1 MRERNILL
9 MQPPELSLTIPCYNE
24 EASIGETAPALV
36 RAFEEAGVALELIL
50 VDNGSTDNTS
60 QVLDDLIAN
69 GLPAT
74 KVSIATNTGY
84 SPGIIRGLEAC
95 TAPIIGFVHA
105 DGQVA
110 PADVVMVYRLMERR
124 EQRVLAK
131 VRRRFREDSWR
142 RKIVSIIYNGLMQVM
157 FGWLGAIDING
168 SPKLFSRE
176 TFRKMRLQSTD
187 WFLDP
192 EIILKAKRLG
202 IRTIEIDVEGRPR
215 AGGASHVRR
224 QTMFEFL
231 GNICS
236 YRFGSTMRK
245 WMREVQQESDIA
257 QAQEAT
263 ATIAVKSAATTS
275 ALTANATPSKAQ
287 GSVDMPP
294 GFDAVRVIEQKRF
307 EDSRGFLQKILA
319 SQQCGGKFPS
329 GEVYVT
335 AAKPGEAKGN
345 HYHTRMGEW
354 FAVVQGN
361 GALLLCDPATGGRH
375 RIELLASQPIAA
387 YVPAGIAHAVVNEG
401 EGIMICIACAEVEH
415 DPSDVIAF
423 DVHTSQP
430 NKSS

>member
-1 MRERNILL
+1 MKA
-9 MQPPELSLTIPCYNE
+9 PELSLTIPCYNE

-36 RAFEEAGVALELIL
+36 RAFAEAGVALELVL

-60 QVLDDLIAN
+60 DVIDELIAN

-110 PADVVMVYRLMERR
+110 SNDVVMVYRLMERR

-131 VRRRFREDSWR
+131 VRRRFRGDSWR

-168 SPKLFSRE
+168 SPKMFSRE
-176 TFRKMRLQSTD
+176 TFQKMQLQSTD

-192 EIILKAKRLG
+192 EIILKAKWLG
-202 IRTIEIDVEGRPR
+202 IRVIEIDVEGRPR
-215 AGGASHVRR
+215 SGGASHVRR

-231 GNICS
+231 GNICR
-236 YRFGSTMRK
+236 YRFGSTMRQ
-245 WMREVQQESDIA
+245 WFREVQQTPPPAEVPEIA
-257 QAQEAT
+257 AVPAAVADAEPQAVAKRSPT
-263 ATIAVKSAATTS
+263 
-275 ALTANATPSKAQ
+275 
-287 GSVDMPP
+287 MPP
-294 GFDAVRVIEQKRF
+294 GFEGVRVVDQKRF
-307 EDSRGFLQKILA
+307 EDTRGFLHKILTA
-319 SQQCGGKFPS
+319 TQTEGRFPA
-329 GEVYVT
+329 GEVYCT
-335 AAKPGEAKGN
+335 AAHPGEAKGN
-345 HYHTRMGEW
+345 HYHERMGEW

-361 GALLLCDPATGGRH
+361 GALLLCDPKTGARH
-375 RIELLASQPIAA
+375 RIDLLASQPVAA
-387 YVPAGIAHAVVNEG
+387 YVPPGIAHAVVNVG
-401 EGIMICIACAEVEH
+401 DGMMMCIACAEAEH
-415 DPSDVIAF
+415 DPSDVVAF
-423 DVHTSQP
+423 GVSDSEP

>member
-1 MRERNILL
+1 MK
-9 MQPPELSLTIPCYNE
+9 PPELSLTIPCYNE

-36 RAFEEAGVALELIL
+36 RAFEEAGVVLELVL

-60 QVLDDLIAN
+60 QVLDDMIAD

-110 PADVVMVYRLMERR
+110 PADVVMVYRLMEHR

-224 QTMFEFL
+224 QTMFEFF
-231 GNICS
+231 GNICR

-245 WMREVQQESDIA
+245 WMQPVQQDEA
-257 QAQEAT
+257 HPRPPEAT
-263 ATIAVKSAATTS
+263 APAAVDPAPPREPVVQA
-275 ALTANATPSKAQ
+275 
-287 GSVDMPP
+287 DMPP
-294 GFDAVRVIEQKRF
+294 GFEAVRVIKQERF
-307 EDSRGFLQKILA
+307 EDSRGFLHKVLA
-319 SQQCGGKFPS
+319 STQCGGKLPP

-335 AAKPGEAKGN
+335 AAHPGEAKGN
-345 HYHTRMGEW
+345 HYHNRMGEW

-361 GALLLCDPATGGRH
+361 GALLLCEPATGRRH
-375 RIELLASQPIAA
+375 RIELLASRPVAA

-401 EGIMICIACAEVEH
+401 EGVMICIACAEAEH
-415 DPSDVIAF
+415 DPSDVVAF

>member
-1 MRERNILL
+1 MKA
-9 MQPPELSLTIPCYNE
+9 PELSLTIPCYNE
-24 EASIGETAPALV
+24 ESSIGETAPALV
-36 RAFEEAGVALELIL
+36 RAFEEAGVALELVL
-50 VDNGSTDNTS
+50 VDNGSTDNTNE
-60 QVLDDLIAN
+60 VLDELIAN

-124 EQRVLAK
+124 EERVLAK
-131 VRRRFREDSWR
+131 VRRRFREDSPR

-168 SPKLFSRE
+168 SPKMFSRK
-176 TFRKMRLQSTD
+176 TFQKMRLQSTD

-202 IRTIEIDVEGRPR
+202 IRTIEIDVEGLAR

-231 GNICS
+231 GNICR

-245 WMREVQQESDIA
+245 WFREVQQDTPAAAVASEPTPKA
-257 QAQEAT
+257 ET
-263 ATIAVKSAATTS
+263 ATV
-275 ALTANATPSKAQ
+275 TPQ
-287 GSVDMPP
+287 TVTPQTVTP
-294 GFDAVRVIEQKRF
+294 GFEGVRVIEQERF
-307 EDSRGFLQKILA
+307 EDTRGFLHKILTSTQA
-319 SQQCGGKFPS
+319 GGKFPS

-335 AAKPGEAKGN
+335 AAHPGEAKGN
-345 HYHTRMGEW
+345 HYHRRMGEW

-361 GALLLCDPATGGRH
+361 AALLLCDPTTGDRH
-375 RIELLASQPIAA
+375 RIELLASQPVCA

-401 EGIMICIACAEVEH
+401 EGVMICIACAEAEH
-415 DPSDVIAF
+415 DPSDVVAYE
-423 DVHTSQP
+423 VQASQP

>member
-1 MRERNILL
+1 MPIWMGRRRTTFFI
-9 MQPPELSLTIPCYNE
+9 MMAPELSLAIPCYNE
-24 EASIGETAPALV
+24 EESIGETAPALV
-36 RAFEEAGVALELIL
+36 HAFEEAGVELELIL

-60 QVLDDLIAN
+60 QVIDQLIAN

-74 KVSIATNTGY
+74 KVSIKSNSGY

-142 RKIVSIIYNGLMQVM
+142 RKIISIIYNGLMQVM

-168 SPKLFSRE
+168 SPKMFSRE
-176 TFRKMRLQSTD
+176 TFQKMRLWSTD

-215 AGGASHVRR
+215 AGGVSHVRR
-224 QTMFEFL
+224 QTMFEFF
-231 GNICS
+231 GNICR
-236 YRFGSTMRK
+236 YRFGSTMRN
-245 WMREVQQESDIA
+245 WLQEVQRDAHQVNSEDLGGS
-257 QAQEAT
+257 
-263 ATIAVKSAATTS
+263 SAAS
-275 ALTANATPSKAQ
+275 EALPAAPANL
-287 GSVDMPP
+287 GSSPNMPA
-294 GFDAVRVIEQKRF
+294 GLEGVRLITQKRF
-307 EDSRGFLQKILA
+307 EDTRGFLHKILT
-319 SQQCGGKFPS
+319 STQTGGKFPA

-335 AAKPGEAKGN
+335 AAHKGESKGN
-345 HYHTRMGEW
+345 HYHKRMGEW
-354 FAVVQGN
+354 FAIVQGE
-361 GALLLCDPATGGRH
+361 GALMLCEPETGIRH
-375 RIELLASQPIAA
+375 RIKLLASDPVAA
-387 YVPAGIAHAVVNEG
+387 YVPAGIAHAIVNEG
-401 EGIMICIACAEVEH
+401 DDLLICIACAEAEH
-415 DPSDVIAF
+415 DPGDVVPF
-423 DVHTSQP
+423 EVNTSQP

>member
-1 MRERNILL
+1 MKA
-9 MQPPELSLTIPCYNE
+9 PELSLTIPCYNE

-60 QVLDDLIAN
+60 QVIDDLIQN

-74 KVSIATNTGY
+74 KVSIETNTGY

-110 PADVVMVYRLMERR
+110 PVDVVMVYRLMERR

-131 VRRRFREDSWR
+131 VRRRFRGDSWR

-168 SPKLFSRE
+168 SPKMFSRE
-176 TFRKMRLQSTD
+176 TFRKMRLQSKD

-202 IRTIEIDVEGRPR
+202 LRTIEIDVEGRPR
-215 AGGASHVRR
+215 AGGASHVRG
-224 QTMFEFL
+224 QTMVEFL
-231 GNICS
+231 GNIWR

-245 WMREVQQESDIA
+245 WYREVQNEPPA
-257 QAQEAT
+257 AEAT
-263 ATIAVKSAATTS
+263 APSSPAKPVPLMPLPPSAKM
-275 ALTANATPSKAQ
+275 PS
-287 GSVDMPP
+287 
-294 GFDAVRVIEQKRF
+294 GFEGVRVITQKRF
-307 EDSRGFLQKILA
+307 EDERGFLHKILA
-319 SQQCGGKFPS
+319 ATQTGGRYPQ

-335 AAKPGEAKGN
+335 AAHPGEAKGN
-345 HYHTRMGEW
+345 HYHNRMGEW
-354 FAVVQGN
+354 FAVVQGDA
-361 GALLLCDPATGGRH
+361 ALMLADPVSGKRH
-375 RIELLASQPIAA
+375 RIDLLASKPVVA
-387 YVPAGIAHAVVNEG
+387 YVPAGIAHAVVNQG
-401 EGIMICIACAEVEH
+401 EGVMICIACAEAEH
-415 DPSDVIAF
+415 DPSDVVAF
-423 DVHTSQP
+423 DVHASQANKTS
-430 NKSS
+430 